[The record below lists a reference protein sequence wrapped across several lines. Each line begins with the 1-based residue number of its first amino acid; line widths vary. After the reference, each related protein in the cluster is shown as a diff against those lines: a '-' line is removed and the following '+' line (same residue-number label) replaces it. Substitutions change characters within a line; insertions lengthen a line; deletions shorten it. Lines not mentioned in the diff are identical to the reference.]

1 MRGIILAEGTGSRL
15 WPATLAVPKQLVP
28 VYDKPMIYYP
38 LSTLLL
44 SGIKDILIVS
54 TPQDTPGYQ
63 RLLSDGGKWGISLSY
78 AVLAKSRSL
87 VEAFT
92 VGSEFIGNNLC
103 ASVLG
108 NNIFY
113 GPGLSESLHK
123 VATLKRGARIIA
135 CQVDAPGPYG
145 VVTIDKNGKAC
156 DLEENPVQPE
166 SGYAVTGLG
175 FYDDTVAERV
185 RSLTTSGCNQPGI
198 TDLNRTYLDDGALSV
213 EVFNQ
218 DMTWLDMDT
227 HESLLDA
234 ARVVEA
240 IEKRQGIKICCPEE
254 ACWRMGYID
263 DGQLEKL
270 ADEFRNDE
278 YGYYLAG
285 LPDSRAAASAL

>member
-1 MRGIILAEGTGSRL
+1 MRGIVLAEGTGSRL
-15 WPATLAVPKQLVP
+15 WPVTLAVSKQLVP

-63 RLLSDGGKWGISLSY
+63 RLLSDGSKWGISLSY
-78 AVLAKSRSL
+78 AVQAKSNSL
-87 VEAFT
+87 AEAFIA
-92 VGSEFIGNNLC
+92 GSEFIGNNHC

-123 VATLKRGARIIA
+123 VANLKKGAQIFA

-145 VVTIDKNGKAC
+145 VVVIDKNGKAC
-156 DLEENPVQPE
+156 DLEENPMQPE
-166 SGYAVTGLG
+166 SGYAVTGLC
-175 FYDDTVAERV
+175 FYDDTVAERA
-185 RSLTTSGCNQPGI
+185 RSLTTSGRNQLGI
-198 TDLNRTYLDDGALSV
+198 TGLNRTYLDDGTLSV
-213 EVFNQ
+213 ELFNQ

-227 HESLLDA
+227 HSSILDA
-234 ARVVEA
+234 ARFVEA

-254 ACWRMGYID
+254 VCWRMGYID

-270 ADEFRNDE
+270 ADEFRNNK

-285 LPDSRAAASAL
+285 LPDSKAAAWAP